1 MFRCTERDVPCGR
14 DARFATMCPADVK
27 MRNTLHHCD
36 VRSYIA
42 MILHNI
48 AMILHNIVMMLHN
61 ITFPNSLSLP
71 LQTVFLIL

>member
-1 MFRCTERDVPCGR
+1 MSRSFFNDVFRCTERDVPCGR
-14 DARFATMCPADVK
+14 DARFATMCPAGVK

-48 AMILHNIVMMLHN
+48 A
-61 ITFPNSLSLP
+61 FSNSLSLP